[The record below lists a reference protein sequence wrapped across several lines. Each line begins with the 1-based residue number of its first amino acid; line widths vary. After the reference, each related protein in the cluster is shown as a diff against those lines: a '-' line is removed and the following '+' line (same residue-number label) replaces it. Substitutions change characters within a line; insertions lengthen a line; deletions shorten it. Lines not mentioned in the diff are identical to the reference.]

1 MKIKITMKKYLF
13 ILILPLLF
21 YCSDDQDDPNLNSSI
36 FSGLWSGVFEG
47 DDNGTWTFSVYESGN
62 LNGTFTSKD
71 DNIIYTLEGSVDNTG
86 IVEAN
91 IILNSIVG
99 SISGNLNDSLSSG
112 AYQNGNKHGVF
123 SGRSSTDEES
133 QILNTW
139 HFYSAYVQ
147 GSETTN
153 YYDNEMFCQDL
164 FMQFNDDGTFI
175 DDFDVNACEE
185 PQYYGTFS
193 VQDGY
198 YELLYVLGGTQ
209 DMSDSDIFIEFPDDN
224 TIIYDYNLT
233 TWTYKID
240 LEQ

>member
-1 MKIKITMKKYLF
+1 MKKYLF

-21 YCSDDQDDPNLNSSI
+21 YCSDDQDDPNLNSSV
-36 FSGLWSGVFEG
+36 FHGLWSGIFEG
-47 DDNGTWTFSVYESGN
+47 DDNGTWTFSVYESGDI
-62 LNGTFTSKD
+62 NGTLTSKD
-71 DNIIYTLEGSVDNTG
+71 DNIIYTLDGTVNNTG
-86 IVEAN
+86 IVEAD

-99 SISGNLNDSLSSG
+99 SISGNLNDSLSYG

-139 HFYSAYVQ
+139 HFYSAYLH
-147 GSETTN
+147 GTEITN
-153 YYDNEMFCQDL
+153 YYDNEIFCQDL

-175 DDFDVNACEE
+175 DDFDVNDCEE

-198 YELLYVLGGTQ
+198 YELLYVIGGTQ
-209 DMSDSDIFIEFPDDN
+209 DMSDSDIFIEFPDEN
-224 TIIYDYNLT
+224 TIMYDYNLT

>member
-1 MKIKITMKKYLF
+1 MKKYLF

-21 YCSDDQDDPNLNSSI
+21 YCSDDQDDPNLNSSV
-36 FSGLWSGVFEG
+36 FHGLWSGIFEG
-47 DDNGTWTFSVYESGN
+47 DDNGTWTFSVYESGD

-71 DNIIYTLEGSVDNTG
+71 DNIIYTLDGTVDNTG

-91 IILNSIVG
+91 IILSSIVG
-99 SISGNLNDSLSSG
+99 NISGNLNDGLSSG
-112 AYQNGNKHGVF
+112 AFQNTNGNRHGVF
-123 SGRSSTDEES
+123 SGRISTDEES

-139 HFYSAYVQ
+139 HFYSAYLHS
-147 GSETTN
+147 SETTN
-153 YYDNEMFCQDL
+153 YYDNELFCQDL

-175 DDFDVNACEE
+175 DDFDVNDCEE

-198 YELLYVLGGTQ
+198 YELLYVIGGTQ
-209 DMSDSDIFIEFPDDN
+209 DMSDSDIFIEFPDEN
-224 TIIYDYNLT
+224 TIMYDYNLT